1 MPSGQRGVGFAGV
14 AGAFPRPPF
23 PRPPFC
29 AKDEF
34 ESTGKSMKAAAM
46 TTRRS
51 RTMTS
56 RSAMLYNEA
65 AASKSFRT
73 LVVAGIPPSCR
84 GAVLPGAFRRL
95 DTRFGVVATLPFKR
109 PSERREVLERW
120 KKPTLTTFRPK
131 NRQNEIEA
139 FRICYI

>member
-1 MPSGQRGVGFAGV
+1 
-14 AGAFPRPPF
+14 
-23 PRPPFC
+23 
-29 AKDEF
+29 
-34 ESTGKSMKAAAM
+34 MKAAAM

-56 RSAMLYNEA
+56 RFAMLYNA
-65 AASKSFRT
+65 SAASKSFRT
-73 LVVAGIPPSCR
+73 FVVAGIPPFCR

-109 PSERREVLERW
+109 PSERREVLERSR

-131 NRQNEIEA
+131 NRQNEIKA